1 MNFLKT
7 NFSLFVLLLL
17 FSFFSNAQDPARFQ
31 DQVDELFNKEYN
43 FSPDKKLVVFAGS
56 SSIRMWNDVQ
66 SYFPG
71 YNVINNGFGGSHF
84 SDLIFYYDKLI
95 LKRKPDILLIYEGDN
110 DLAGNKKP
118 RKILKEAKELSEKVR
133 KDLPETRIIFI
144 SPKPS
149 ISRIKLKNSYISF
162 NKKLKKYCDR
172 SDNPEFADVWYPM
185 LDTNGNVFKDV
196 FLEDGLHMNKKGYD
210 IWGKV
215 IGEFLKE

>member
-1 MNFLKT
+1 MRKLFA
-7 NFSLFVLLLL
+7 LFVILLTGLVL
-17 FSFFSNAQDPARFQ
+17 QAQDPARFQ

-56 SSIRMWNDVQ
+56 SSIRMWNDLQ
-66 SYFPG
+66 SYFPE

-84 SDLIFYYDKLI
+84 SDLLFYYDKLI
-95 LKRKPDILLIYEGDN
+95 LKRKPDILFVYEGDN
-110 DLAGNKKP
+110 DLASNKKP
-118 RKILKEAKELSEKVR
+118 RKILKEAKKLAKQVE

-149 ISRIKLKNSYISF
+149 ISRIKLKNSYITF
-162 NKKLKKYCDR
+162 NKKLKKYCNKT
-172 SDNPEFADVWYPM
+172 DNPEFADVWYPM
-185 LDTNGNVFKDV
+185 LDRNGNVFKDV

-215 IGEFLKE
+215 IGEFLK